1 MVLPR
6 LSLLCLHPESGGKKS
21 VGREGWLSVLI
32 VVVTNVVGF
41 KSACSRQKL
50 HIRTNQAVKKIKKK
64 RCGQL
69 NMFLVSLL

>member
-32 VVVTNVVGF
+32 VVVLNIVGF
-41 KSACSRQKL
+41 KSASS
-50 HIRTNQAVKKIKKK
+50 H
-64 RCGQL
+64 
-69 NMFLVSLL
+69 